1 MTKTNDDASS
11 NKADEKAI
19 EEQQT
24 VENAEQQKASELL
37 AKDSA
42 EEPSASQEPSVEK
55 ELSANEKPSVN
66 EEPAE
71 EKRLENQKSSS
82 AQNPSLEQ
90 SKSLADE
97 STELENVSSPAAD
110 NNEAAT
116 SAGTAQKMESTVVTQ
131 KTPISKLAV
140 LCLILIIALAG
151 AAGYGV
157 VQYQKLQ
164 LAQQDAIDSLV
175 AKQNSVLE
183 NVNQQL
189 QQQQVLNQSLTSEL
203 SDKVAAQLAGQ
214 EQTQA
219 LINQK
224 IAELSG
230 RRPSDWLLAE
240 ANYLV
245 TMAGRKLWQEKDQKT
260 AAALLVTADK
270 RIAEMHDESLIE
282 LRRALAK
289 DIATLSA
296 LPQDRSQD
304 IALAIDG
311 LITQID
317 NLKLNTVTLPDAV
330 EEAAPVAAED
340 SWQENLKQ
348 TWYGF
353 VDGLITIRKRESNV
367 VPLMSSKQQWY
378 LEENLKNKLVQA
390 QLAVY
395 RKQQQAFTSAIE
407 VSRTWVLQFFD
418 REDSA
423 TTFMLEELEKLEK
436 VSIEVSYPRDLL
448 SRNLIADE
456 VTRRNISS
464 AQGLEH

>member
-55 ELSANEKPSVN
+55 EPSANEKTSVN
-66 EEPAE
+66 EEHAE

-157 VQYQKLQ
+157 DQYQKLQ
-164 LAQQDAIDSLV
+164 LAQQETIDSLV
-175 AKQNSVLE
+175 AKQNNVLE
-183 NVNQQL
+183 SVNQQL
-189 QQQQVLNQSLTSEL
+189 QQQQALNQSLTSEL
-203 SDKVAAQLAGQ
+203 NDKVTAQLSGQ

-311 LITQID
+311 LITQ
-317 NLKLNTVTLPDAV
+317 
-330 EEAAPVAAED
+330 
-340 SWQENLKQ
+340 
-348 TWYGF
+348 
-353 VDGLITIRKRESNV
+353 
-367 VPLMSSKQQWY
+367 
-378 LEENLKNKLVQA
+378 
-390 QLAVY
+390 
-395 RKQQQAFTSAIE
+395 
-407 VSRTWVLQFFD
+407 
-418 REDSA
+418 
-423 TTFMLEELEKLEK
+423 
-436 VSIEVSYPRDLL
+436 
-448 SRNLIADE
+448 
-456 VTRRNISS
+456 
-464 AQGLEH
+464 

>member
-1 MTKTNDDASS
+1 MTKTNDDASN

-24 VENAEQQKASELL
+24 VDNTEQPNTSEPLAEK
-37 AKDSA
+37 
-42 EEPSASQEPSVEK
+42 EPSADKKS
-55 ELSANEKPSVN
+55 SANEKSSVDEKPVN
-66 EEPAE
+66 EEE
-71 EKRLENQKSSS
+71 LLVSQKSSS
-82 AQNPSLEQ
+82 DNESSAQEPSLDE
-90 SKSLADE
+90 SKSLANE
-97 STELENVSSPAAD
+97 TTELDNVASSAVGK
-110 NNEAAT
+110 NEAAT

-140 LCLILIIALAG
+140 LCLILILALAG

-157 VQYQKLQ
+157 DQYQKLQ
-164 LAQQDAIDSLV
+164 LAQQDTIDSLV

-189 QQQQVLNQSLTSEL
+189 QQQQALNQSLTSEL
-203 SDKVAAQLAGQ
+203 NDKVAAQLAGQ

-330 EEAAPVAAED
+330 QEEAPAAAED

-367 VPLMSSKQQWY
+367 VPLMSAKQQWY

-395 RKQQQAFTSAIE
+395 RKQQQAFISAIE

-436 VSIEVSYPRDLL
+436 VSIEVNYPRDLL

-464 AQGLEH
+464 AQGLER